1 MPFASDYSNRRVN
14 LEFAMDRTGLS
25 SVLSGILV
33 SEGDEVISTFRC
45 GVSVEILSETVKYS
59 VGVRDGSRVFGEVV
73 GVINPSFGRTMRL
86 TYGCIMVKLLDRRKG
101 KLVHRKVGISK
112 LKSV

>member
-1 MPFASDYSNRRVN
+1 MPFAADYSNMRVN
-14 LEFAMDRTGLS
+14 LEFTMGRTGIS

-33 SEGDEVISTFRC
+33 SEGDKVLSTFRC

-73 GVINPSFGRTMRL
+73 GVINPSSGRTMRL
-86 TYGCIMVKLLDRRKG
+86 TYGCIMVKLLDHRKD
-101 KLVHRKVGISK
+101 KHVHRKIGISK

>member
-14 LEFAMDRTGLS
+14 LEFTMDRTGLS

-33 SEGDEVISTFRC
+33 SEGDKVISTFRD
-45 GVSVEILSETVKYS
+45 GASVEILNEAVKHS
-59 VGVRDGSRVFGEVV
+59 LGVIGDSPLFGEVV
-73 GVINPSFGRTMRL
+73 GLINPSSGRTMRL
-86 TYGCIMVKLLDRRKG
+86 KYGCIMVKLLDHRKD
-101 KLVHRKVGISK
+101 KLVHRKIGISK